1 VAPVRTPPR
10 RFAITDSLTG
20 GSEDSDPR
28 TRQFLVSNL
37 VKVGFSGLSGLTREE
52 LRAHEMPYTTGGDQ
66 SLPGACPAD
75 GTQSASNVAAW
86 AKKFVAATRGPPGPD
101 QFAKS
106 EITDMAMWDEAGWGF
121 GAAWAPFNDSSS
133 LVPLWVA
140 FLKAR
145 NVTPAD
151 LGAPGGWDTVTRS
164 AQSIDRTATA
174 LVDRRRF
181 YWTVRAAQGRLSAL
195 RIFPC
200 KSVLYDA
207 SVWARRALIRQNRRF
222 PARAGALL
230 VVRLV
235 PGLRERHLRAG
246 GRAVPRRAALR
257 QLRELPRWPRASLSF
272 S

>member
-1 VAPVRTPPR
+1 MRTPPR

-151 LGAPGGWDTVTRS
+151 LGAIGSRKTLVGGPNMD
-164 AQSIDRTATA
+164 
-174 LVDRRRF
+174 
-181 YWTVRAAQGRLSAL
+181 
-195 RIFPC
+195 
-200 KSVLYDA
+200 SVESDVF
-207 SVWARRALIRQNRRF
+207 S
-222 PARAGALL
+222 
-230 VVRLV
+230 
-235 PGLRERHLRAG
+235 
-246 GRAVPRRAALR
+246 
-257 QLRELPRWPRASLSF
+257 SLSRCVPEHLPPLPPSLPACQRTF
-272 S
+272 AWKTTFWESTHRE